1 MNSAGTLLIAVAAF
15 AIGYKLIAWLIDCLR
30 RNSSASTAAD
40 STSSGR
46 VDPEAGAAPRGAG
59 PPYRYEDPETRY
71 ARVLGLAQPFTTSE
85 IKERYRTLIA
95 SYHPDKVTHLG
106 AELQQMAAQKTREIL
121 EAYEYF
127 RVKYRL
133 T

>member
-1 MNSAGTLLIAVAAF
+1 MNGAGTLLIAVVAF
-15 AIGYKLIAWLIDCLR
+15 AVGYKLISWLIDHLR
-30 RNSSASTAAD
+30 RGSSASATTGPARFDPADAAEG
-40 STSSGR
+40 STH
-46 VDPEAGAAPRGAG
+46 PGAWQQ
-59 PPYRYEDPETRY
+59 YRYEDPETRY
-71 ARVLGLAQPFTTSE
+71 ARVLGLTQPFTTSE
-85 IKERYRTLIA
+85 IKERYRTLVA
-95 SYHPDKVTHLG
+95 SYHPDKTAHLG

>member
-1 MNSAGTLLIAVAAF
+1 MNGAGTLLIAVAAF
-15 AIGYKLIAWLIDCLR
+15 AIGYKLIAWLFDRLR
-30 RNSSASTAAD
+30 QGSSASTAAG
-40 STSSGR
+40 SSDADR
-46 VDPEAGAAPRGAG
+46 AHPETV

-71 ARVLGLAQPFTTSE
+71 ARWLGLTRPFTTSE
-85 IKERYRTLIA
+85 IKERFQTLVA
-95 SYHPDKVTHLG
+95 FYHPDTVAHLG
-106 AELQQMAAQKTREIL
+106 PEQQQVAAQKTREIL